1 MNFQKSFI
9 VHVSQIKIASV
20 VLPKSP
26 LIITTIGIVVQLQL
40 IPVIGLQ
47 FRPNSIPIGGYIPR
61 AETSESILMTCNSSA
76 YFLCDWN
83 LKMTTI
89 PT

>member
-1 MNFQKSFI
+1 M
-9 VHVSQIKIASV
+9 HVSQIKIATV
-20 VLPKSP
+20 DLPKSP
-26 LIITTIGIVVQLQL
+26 LTIGIVVQLQL
-40 IPVIGLQ
+40 IAVIGLQ
-47 FRPNSIPIGGYIPR
+47 FRPNSIPIVGYIQR

>member
-9 VHVSQIKIASV
+9 VYVSQIKIASV

-47 FRPNSIPIGGYIPR
+47 FRPNSIPIGG
-61 AETSESILMTCNSSA
+61 
-76 YFLCDWN
+76 
-83 LKMTTI
+83 
-89 PT
+89 